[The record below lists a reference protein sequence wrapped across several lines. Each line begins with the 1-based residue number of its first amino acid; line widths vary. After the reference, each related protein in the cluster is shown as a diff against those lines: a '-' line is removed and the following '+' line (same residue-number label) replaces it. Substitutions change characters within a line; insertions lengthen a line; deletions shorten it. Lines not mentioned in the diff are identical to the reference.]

1 MPKATPPPKTT
12 QKQKGKTQ
20 LKNHSKTTSSNQ
32 KHGSTKIKNTLDTTM
47 GKWGKWVSRKSGQEK
62 IDIGKGKG
70 ERGKGKGER
79 GKCGSRKSGKIE

>member
-1 MPKATPPPKTT
+1 MPKATPPPKKT